1 MKDVKIYTD
10 GSCTPNPGTGGYG
23 VILEHNGVRKE
34 VYGGFQN
41 TTNNRMEIMAAIVG
55 LESLLEKCNVII
67 TSDSALLV
75 NTINCHWKTKKN
87 KDLWK
92 RLFAAIEKHN
102 VKFEWIKGHNS
113 HPENERCD
121 YLASKA
127 KWMDNLPVDIE
138 TINQ

>member
-10 GSCTPNPGTGGYG
+10 GSCSPNPGTGGYG
-23 VILEHNGVRKE
+23 VILEYNGVRKE
-34 VYGGFQN
+34 IYGGYQN
-41 TTNNRMEIMAAIVG
+41 TTNNRMEMMAAIVG
-55 LESLLEKCNVII
+55 LESLIEKCNVTV

-75 NTINCHWKTKKN
+75 NTVNCGWKTKKN
-87 KDLWK
+87 KDLWQ
-92 RLFAAIEKHN
+92 RLFKAIEKHN

-127 KWMDNLPVDIE
+127 KWMKDLPVD
-138 TINQ
+138 TAS